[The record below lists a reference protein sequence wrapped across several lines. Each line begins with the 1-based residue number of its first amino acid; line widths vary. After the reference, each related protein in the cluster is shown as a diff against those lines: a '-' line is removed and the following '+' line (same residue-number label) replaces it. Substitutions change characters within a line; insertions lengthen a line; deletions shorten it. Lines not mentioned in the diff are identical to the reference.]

1 MIRTYFSFSSCVWA
15 TSVTAAAV
23 DQIISGDLV
32 GQLVFWDF
40 GWSPCR
46 RPQRFVGAAKK
57 FGRFL
62 WFLFLLCN
70 FCLGRSL
77 RTREEIRENFC
88 GFLFLESRACACACA
103 CVRVCVRARVRACV
117 RVCVRVRACGG
128 ERLLGLIISHQDL
141 LSVIP
146 IQATEQESI
155 WDLESVT

>member
-1 MIRTYFSFSSCVWA
+1 MIRAYLSFSSCVWA

-46 RPQRFVGAAKK
+46 RPQRFVGAAKT

-77 RTREEIRENFC
+77 RTREEIRENVC
-88 GFLFLESRACACACA
+88 GFLFLESRAC
-103 CVRVCVRARVRACV
+103 ACV